1 MEVIVPQLLCFG
13 NHLPF
18 AGLSTKL
25 EAQMRIGPILIG
37 IAILFIGAATFF
49 WLVPADDA
57 SQGKP
62 APHALDQSAGKGT
75 Q

>member
-1 MEVIVPQLLCFG
+1 
-13 NHLPF
+13 
-18 AGLSTKL
+18 
-25 EAQMRIGPILIG
+25 MRIGPILIG